1 MTQGLSEQA
10 ILFGKNASLV
20 GIFTRPINPP
30 DTTKPTLVILNT
42 GIIHRVGH
50 HRMFVTMSR
59 VLAAAGYSVLR
70 FDFSGIGDSDPRGG
84 SLSTVEAAMADIRDA
99 LDWVEQSSRATRF
112 ILLGLC
118 SGADYAVFY
127 GHTDDRIAGLILL
140 DPSIP
145 QTLRY
150 YVHFLAP
157 RLKRLHSWIDLIT
170 GRSRTLRMWVNY
182 LLGAHL
188 RLPGRASR
196 LATEMNLIDRGRVER
211 YYQSTVDKGINILA
225 VFTQESTRQT
235 YREQMVEALRNV
247 NFGES
252 LDLEYFAG
260 SDHLFIGLS
269 DRCRLTRIILD
280 WLSAR
285 TVVHALD
292 SDGRT
297 NGRKPAA

>member
-10 ILFGKNASLV
+10 ILFGNNASLV

-30 DTTKPTLVILNT
+30 DTAKPTLVILNT

-59 VLAAAGYSVLR
+59 AIAAAGYPVLR
-70 FDFSGIGDSDPRGG
+70 FDFSGIGDSDPR
-84 SLSTVEAAMADIRDA
+84 SDRLSTVDAAMADIRDS
-99 LDWVEQSSRATRF
+99 LDWVEQASQARRI

-118 SGADYAVFY
+118 SGADYAVLY

-157 RLKRLHSWIDLIT
+157 RLKRLHSWIDLVT

-182 LLGAHL
+182 LLGT
-188 RLPGRASR
+188 RLLGRSSGQA
-196 LATEMNLIDRGRVER
+196 ADMNMVDRSTVER
-211 YYQSTVDKGINILA
+211 YYQSAVDKGISLLA

-235 YREQMVEALRNV
+235 YREQMIEALRNV
-247 NFGES
+247 KFGKS

-260 SDHLFIGLS
+260 SDHLFIAES
-269 DRCRLTRIILD
+269 NRCRLTRIILD
-280 WLSAR
+280 WLSTR
-285 TVVHALD
+285 TA
-292 SDGRT
+292 
-297 NGRKPAA
+297 